1 MLYQRDRASNSLVA
15 SPSTI
20 TGKTIS
26 SSHPPNND
34 NARSKSL
41 NKELMLESIIN
52 FVGIINSGDSYPN
65 QDLRQVQTT
74 SPRINSLNPE
84 EARPQYPNVTILQMP
99 PEKKH
104 MERIGESGNITT
116 DEINAKS
123 TETAHHPVQLQP
135 LNQSSISLNDN
146 ANTNQAPLL
155 LPQTSPREVL

>member
-34 NARSKSL
+34 NAL
-41 NKELMLESIIN
+41 
-52 FVGIINSGDSYPN
+52 GIINSGDSYPN

-123 TETAHHPVQLQP
+123 TETAVR
-135 LNQSSISLNDN
+135 NYISDVSASSCTI
-146 ANTNQAPLL
+146 T
-155 LPQTSPREVL
+155 TSKSIFNIT